1 MDQSNL
7 PISREVNSNIIY
19 VNDAKLTNTESL
31 NTESLNTESL
41 NTQLS
46 NPQYVYISY
55 PRRIRKKS
63 FVITLC
69 QFMTLLSFLSIF
81 FIILVILIRPSD
93 YDDDLNTN
101 STQYN

>member
-1 MDQSNL
+1 MDELNL

-31 NTESLNTESL
+31 NTS
-41 NTQLS
+41 LS

-55 PRRIRKKS
+55 PRSIRKKS

-69 QFMTLLSFLSIF
+69 KFMTLLSFLSIF

-93 YDDDLNTN
+93 YDDDDLNTN

>member
-19 VNDAKLTNTESL
+19 VNDAKLT
-31 NTESLNTESL
+31 NTESL

>member
-1 MDQSNL
+1 MDESNL

-19 VNDAKLTNTESL
+19 VNDAKLT
-31 NTESLNTESL
+31 NTESL

-69 QFMTLLSFLSIF
+69 QFMTVLSFLSIF

-93 YDDDLNTN
+93 HDDHLNTN

>member
-1 MDQSNL
+1 MNQSNL
-7 PISREVNSNIIY
+7 PISREVNNNIIY
-19 VNDAKLTNTESL
+19 VNDAKLT
-31 NTESLNTESL
+31 NTESL

>member
-1 MDQSNL
+1 MNQSNL

-19 VNDAKLTNTESL
+19 VNDAKLT

-69 QFMTLLSFLSIF
+69 KFMTLLSFLSIF
-81 FIILVILIRPSD
+81 FIILVILITPSD

>member
-1 MDQSNL
+1 MNQSNL

-31 NTESLNTESL
+31 NTESLT
-41 NTQLS
+41 TQLS

-93 YDDDLNTN
+93 YDDDDLNTN